1 MFDKLKEN
9 MHSFF
14 ARKKRKITANKVTK
28 NQRKIQSVLVIIDN
42 IDFKEF
48 VFKELTDFFKE
59 NKATIQIEVFKKK
72 SSKAERLDYITSS
85 DFGWFGGVS
94 DKINEFILTK
104 KYDLLINYSK
114 VDEVYL
120 KTLLLHCDYDFSISY
135 AHLDNELYDMQ
146 ISCDVND
153 IQLFTS
159 EVKKYL
165 KILN

>member
-28 NQRKIQSVLVIIDN
+28 NQRKNQSVLVIIDDIN
-42 IDFKEF
+42 DKEF
-48 VFKELTDFFKE
+48 INRELSEFFRE
-59 NKATIQIEVFKKK
+59 NKATIQVEFFKKE
-72 SSKAERLDYITSS
+72 STKAERLDYITSA

-94 DKINEFILTK
+94 GKIKEFILTK

-153 IQLFTS
+153 IQTFTS